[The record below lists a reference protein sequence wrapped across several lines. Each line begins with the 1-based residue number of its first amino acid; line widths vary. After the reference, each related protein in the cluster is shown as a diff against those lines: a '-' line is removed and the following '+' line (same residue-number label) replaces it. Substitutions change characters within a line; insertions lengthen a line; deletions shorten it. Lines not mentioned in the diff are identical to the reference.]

1 MALVHHD
8 LCFGCGQTNLFGL
21 LLEVERVDAERV
33 AGRCFIKQD
42 HQGADRTAAHQGVIA
57 AALCEAMALA
67 CGPRAR
73 AIALSVELT
82 ADDAPVGAFLDVEA
96 IADDQHGPHDRG
108 DRDGGLRRGA
118 PGRPNSAA
126 GRFELEAAVFSRR
139 LIARVRPTSGPDGTE
154 PDHADPL

>member
-21 LLEVERVDAERV
+21 LLEVERVDADRV

-42 HQGADRTAAHQGVIA
+42 HQGPDRTAAHQGVIA

-73 AIALSVELT
+73 AIAVSVELT
-82 ADDAPVGAFLDVEA
+82 ADAPVGAFLEVEA
-96 IADDQHGPHDRG
+96 ATG
-108 DRDGGLRRGA
+108 DRQAGTIA
-118 PGRPNSAA
+118 ATAAAASEGRPVATA
-126 GRFELEAAVFSRR
+126 QGRFELEAAV
-139 LIARVRPTSGPDGTE
+139 
-154 PDHADPL
+154 

>member
-82 ADDAPVGAFLDVEA
+82 ADAPVGAFLEVEA
-96 IADDQHGPHDRG
+96 ATGDSQAGTIAATATAASEG
-108 DRDGGLRRGA
+108 RRVA
-118 PGRPNSAA
+118 TAQ
-126 GRFELEAAVFSRR
+126 GRFELEAAV
-139 LIARVRPTSGPDGTE
+139 
-154 PDHADPL
+154 

>member
-21 LLEVERVDAERV
+21 LLEVEREDADRV

-42 HQGADRTAAHQGVIA
+42 HQGPDRTAAHQGVIA

-82 ADDAPVGAFLDVEA
+82 ADAPVGAFLEVQA
-96 IADDQHGPHDRG
+96 ATRDRQTG
-108 DRDGGLRRGA
+108 TIVA
-118 PGRPNSAA
+118 TATAASEGRQVATA
-126 GRFELEAAVFSRR
+126 QGRFELEAAV
-139 LIARVRPTSGPDGTE
+139 
-154 PDHADPL
+154 

>member
-21 LLEVERVDAERV
+21 LLEVEHVDERRV

-42 HQGADRTAAHQGVIA
+42 HQGPDRRVAHQGVIA

-73 AIALSVELT
+73 AVALTVELT
-82 ADDAPVGAFLDVEA
+82 ADAPVGAFLDVEA
-96 IADDQHGPHDRG
+96 ATG
-108 DRDGGLRRGA
+108 DREAGTIA
-118 PGRPNSAA
+118 ATATATSEGREVAVA
-126 GRFELEAAVFSRR
+126 QGRFALEPAV
-139 LIARVRPTSGPDGTE
+139 
-154 PDHADPL
+154 

>member
-42 HQGADRTAAHQGVIA
+42 HQGPDRAAAHHGVIA
-57 AALCEAMALA
+57 TALCEAMALA

-73 AIALSVELT
+73 AIAFSVELT
-82 ADDAPVGAFLDVEA
+82 GDDAPVGAFLEVEA
-96 IADDQHGPHDRG
+96 ATSDRETGTIAATATAVS
-108 DRDGGLRRGA
+108 DGQQVA
-118 PGRPNSAA
+118 TAQ
-126 GRFELEAAVFSRR
+126 GRFELEAAV
-139 LIARVRPTSGPDGTE
+139 
-154 PDHADPL
+154 